1 MTQLLR
7 NRRQTEETKDIEERL
22 TKAGFERAE
31 AYRYNSA
38 SIRVRVIDSRFEGM
52 PDEQRDALVE
62 AVLDKIP
69 EERTRGDILLLL
81 TLAPSEM
88 PDEIDKLP
96 EAERKAARAK
106 NMRNLM
112 LNQSFDNPEKDEL

>member
-1 MTQLLR
+1 MSQVLGGK
-7 NRRQTEETKDIEERL
+7 RRTDETKGVEERL
-22 TKAGFERAE
+22 KHAGFDQVE

-38 SIRVRVIDSRFEGM
+38 SIRVRVIDPRFEGM

-62 AVLDKIP
+62 AVLDQIP
-69 EERTRGDILLLL
+69 NERTKGDILLLL

-88 PDEIDKLP
+88 PDEIEKLP
-96 EAERKAARAK
+96 EAERKAARLK

-112 LNQSFDNPEKDEL
+112 MNKSFDDPEKDEF